1 MKSIEDHKKQ
11 LTMPHLSDQ
20 SLERASLR
28 LDGLEVYALVGALQA
43 GTSVAMMQ
51 EVTIGDN
58 GEDLYFFDTILQAF
72 FLLCGTAAT
81 LGGIY
86 ATIMFALCSLYG
98 KTALGMNRDDMYEY
112 FMKKTGPYRMRA
124 FNAFTTSL
132 LLFCFQVVMLFGMK
146 VSGRLKIPLCIVIS
160 VIIWLGRRDTNALIE
175 AATPIFTGVVPIED
189 REDVK
194 DVKEIK
200 EEVKQVKPL
209 PPPRNARTT
218 RSSTKRKS
226 SNTRAGKED

>member
-1 MKSIEDHKKQ
+1 MS
-11 LTMPHLSDQ
+11 HLSDQ

-51 EVTIGDN
+51 EVTIGGN
-58 GEDLYFFDTILQAF
+58 GEDGYYFDTILQAS

-146 VSGRLKIPLCIVIS
+146 VSGRLKIPLCIIIG
-160 VIIWLGRRDTNALIE
+160 VIIWLGRRDTNALIG
-175 AATPIFTGVVPIED
+175 AATPIFTGVIPIED

-194 DVKEIK
+194 EIK
-200 EEVKQVKPL
+200 EVKDVKKVKPL